1 MSRSCAVAVVVI
13 VVPRQFGTALTGG
26 EPAAVTVIVR
36 GGNEI
41 AGRAPRL
48 RFVAKISHGPALI
61 VISVVVVRCCDTW
74 DSELPAAAAAVII
87 VVVMVGVVG
96 SSEEPNGVPLDVV
109 TLVILA
115 QSLPVVDPAGATRGR
130 LPVVAAALV
139 VVIVVV
145 VMVGVAGS
153 SEELNSGE
161 SEKTGLR
168 HVDGVPAIAAAA
180 VPVVKPSSSSGGIR
194 KGNNNLEIAM
204 QSPHDATQKVHAS
217 TAHLAHTFTDLEWAK
232 L

>member
-13 VVPRQFGTALTGG
+13 MVPRQFGTALTGG
-26 EPAAVTVIVR
+26 EPAAVTVIVQ

-48 RFVAKISHGPALI
+48 RFVAEISHGPALI

-74 DSELPAAAAAVII
+74 DSELPAAATAVIV

-96 SSEEPNGVPLDVV
+96 SSEEPK
-109 TLVILA
+109 
-115 QSLPVVDPAGATRGR
+115 

-153 SEELNSGE
+153 SEELNLGE

>member
-1 MSRSCAVAVVVI
+1 MSRSCAVMVVVI

-26 EPAAVTVIVR
+26 EPAAVTVIIR

-48 RFVAKISHGPALI
+48 RFIAKISHGPVLI
-61 VISVVVVRCCDTW
+61 IISMVVVRCCNTW
-74 DSELPAAAAAVII
+74 DSELPAAATAVI
-87 VVVMVGVVG
+87 VVIVMVGVMG
-96 SSEEPNGVPLDVV
+96 SLEEPNSGALVGLRNAVV
-109 TLVILA
+109 VGPVIA
-115 QSLPVVDPAGATRGR
+115 SRGPR

-153 SEELNSGE
+153 SEELNSE
-161 SEKTGLR
+161 SGLGQRYPISLSMMPLVLHQKTECY
-168 HVDGVPAIAAAA
+168 VDDE
-180 VPVVKPSSSSGGIR
+180 GGIR

-204 QSPHDATQKVHAS
+204 QLPHDATQKVHAS
-217 TAHLAHTFTDLEWAK
+217 TAHLTHTFTDLEWAK